1 MAEKQ
6 KMQAPSGIA
15 GLVRYE
21 EDKDALIKMKPI
33 HVLAIAIGLI
43 VLEAILFLSI
53 RF

>member
-6 KMQAPSGIA
+6 KMQAPSGMA

-21 EDKDALIKMKPI
+21 EDKEALIKMKPI

-43 VLEAILFLSI
+43 AIEAVLFLTI
-53 RF
+53 TL